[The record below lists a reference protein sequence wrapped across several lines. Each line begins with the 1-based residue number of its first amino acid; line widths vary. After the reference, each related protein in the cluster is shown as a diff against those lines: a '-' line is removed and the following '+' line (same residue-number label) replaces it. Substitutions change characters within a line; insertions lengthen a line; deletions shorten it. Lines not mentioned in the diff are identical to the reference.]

1 MGGGNGALLLP
12 HGNRNERVG
21 DMAVYIPIRP
31 KWNPRG
37 VVVNYVC
44 HNQLCVRSWP
54 RGYRDAKTAAQRQQR
69 DKMAQVCNVLPH
81 VKSLLSLGYSPL
93 AKRNG
98 RRVGGYQ
105 MAVSRALREWF
116 TPTPQGDAL
125 DCARLQLTDG
135 IRQLPQGLHAQR
147 HGNKLHVSWGA
158 SLAWSKPRLLLA
170 AREPKAD
177 QWLSV
182 AIPLEGKNTAIEAQ
196 LPKAWKGK
204 RIEIWIAFVGEGK
217 GARTATYHAGVAA
230 PQKPTN
236 PSTTSLPHKPTVST
250 SLRRQPAGHQNGGMP
265 SPAQMARG
273 SGNQPG
279 GQQPTS
285 SG

>member
-1 MGGGNGALLLP
+1 MGGGNGALALP
-12 HGNRNERVG
+12 HGNRNERVR

-54 RGYRDAKTAAQRQQR
+54 RGYRDANTAAQRQQR

-116 TPTPQGDAL
+116 TSTPQGDAL
-125 DCARLQLTDG
+125 DCARLQLTEG
-135 IRQLPQGLHAQR
+135 IRQLPQGLHALR
-147 HGNKLHVSWGA
+147 HENKLHVSWGA
-158 SLAWSKPRLLLA
+158 ALAWSKPRLLLA
-170 AREPKAD
+170 AREPKTD

-182 AIPLEGKNTAIEAQ
+182 AIPLEGEKTAIEAQ

-204 RIEIWIAFVGEGK
+204 RIEIWVAFVGEGK
-217 GARTATYHAGVAA
+217 GARTATHHAWVAA
-230 PQKPTN
+230 SKGPIPPATTKLPRKPTA
-236 PSTTSLPHKPTVST
+236 ST
-250 SLRRQPAGHQNGGMP
+250 SLRRQPDGHQNGGMP

-273 SGNQPG
+273 IGSQ
-279 GQQPTS
+279 S